1 MPGLILIPSDLR
13 ILTKPIPGFS
23 NVLTVAKN
31 GMTFGKNEKVN
42 YTSNP
47 DPTPTNNIDESHDI
61 TPAPTVEDFKLPE
74 LRQKS
79 DTQNIA
85 LGRDS
90 GSSILWTCIPS
101 ISTLNKMSILFGYD
115 YFDTTAED
123 LDILKQKLAVLEK
136 GQQGNTAEV
145 AKHTNDIIKLNSLGE
160 NTVQYD
166 FSQISGYSP
175 GFLQTPTITDTD
187 KKNAKFIRFI
197 VSDGQNRA
205 ILSHLYGFYNGS
217 VGTVVLWTRDQS
229 SRIIQVSF
237 LFAITGDTTNSM
249 VQIFGLESKDV
260 DSSGNVTNRTRTTT
274 INCSLLTT

>member
-1 MPGLILIPSDLR
+1 
-13 ILTKPIPGFS
+13 
-23 NVLTVAKN
+23 
-31 GMTFGKNEKVN
+31 
-42 YTSNP
+42 
-47 DPTPTNNIDESHDI
+47 
-61 TPAPTVEDFKLPE
+61 
-74 LRQKS
+74 
-79 DTQNIA
+79 
-85 LGRDS
+85 
-90 GSSILWTCIPS
+90 
-101 ISTLNKMSILFGYD
+101 MSILFGYD

-123 LDILKQKLAVLEK
+123 LDILKQKLAVVEK

-166 FSQISGYSP
+166 FSQIPGYPP

-187 KKNAKFIRFI
+187 KKNAKFIRFS

-205 ILSHLYGFYNGS
+205 THSPLYGFYNGS